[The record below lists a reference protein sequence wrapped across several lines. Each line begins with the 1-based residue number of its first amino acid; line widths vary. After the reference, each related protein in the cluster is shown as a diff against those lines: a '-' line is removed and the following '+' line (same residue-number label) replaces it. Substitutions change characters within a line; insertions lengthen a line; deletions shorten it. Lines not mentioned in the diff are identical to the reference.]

1 MSDFDDEPR
10 GRSATGAVVIAVI
23 FLALLGTGVGLVLG
37 SQAKKDDDPV
47 DRAGAEPSVTASAQ
61 PTASDTPKPTATTT
75 TRPPT
80 TGGTYRPTTRDRCP
94 QQTEEAAGTTLTVKR
109 YVKTNRSEAWIC
121 SGNGKTY
128 YQGHVLDSS
137 FRGATTDTTIF
148 LTNVTYEAG
157 VYVAN
162 NGDTKYFVSAETLR
176 IEKNGNVLSDE
187 EVVDLYEGRFE
198 LATGRLEEFRAARRC
213 T

>member
-37 SQAKKDDDPV
+37 SQHEKDDGGNQ
-47 DRAGAEPSVTASAQ
+47 AAEPTQTATAQ
-61 PTASDTPKPTATTT
+61 PTPTGTPKASGT
-75 TRPPT
+75 TRPPAS
-80 TGGTYRPTTRDRCP
+80 GGSYRPTTRDKCP

-121 SGNGKTY
+121 SGGGKTY
-128 YQGHVLDSS
+128 YQGHVLGAS

-148 LTNVTYEAG
+148 LTTVAFEGG
-157 VYVAN
+157 VYIAN
-162 NGDTKYFVSAETLR
+162 NGDTNYIVGTESLR
-176 IEKNGNVLSDE
+176 IEKNGNVQSNED
-187 EVVDLYEGRFE
+187 VVDLYEG
-198 LATGRLEEFRAARRC
+198 
-213 T
+213 